1 MLKKLDKFHKTRSGY
16 AVFALAELGLAYW
29 FVSLA
34 IDKGSLLFY
43 LLALI
48 FFVGFLQNLF
58 KSIGTFINGRKT
70 RRAR

>member
-1 MLKKLDKFHKTRSGY
+1 MLKQIDQFHKTRGGY
-16 AVFALAELGLAYW
+16 AIFALVELGLSYW
-29 FVSLA
+29 LVSLA

-58 KSIGTFINGRKT
+58 KLIGTFIRGKARRT
-70 RRAR
+70 R